1 MFICYAD
8 LKKYRFTYLFGF
20 PALHSDPTW
29 KVTASTTDNQ
39 LATSTFLSG
48 AESTALV
55 DSVQTWRY
63 RVDTRQHGFF
73 LAKKKRNSSVDT
85 TGDYARDQEYQDQL
99 SDGTPSTDLGFTWV
113 IDSLE
118 GYENGFFDNID
129 PLDRYICF
137 ADPSNYGENPGW
149 MLRNLLILVK
159 RRWKLCNAQILCYR
173 ETQSR
178 REDARSLILVLET
191 KDESPD
197 LASTG
202 KDSAVSPMP
211 KVSGWERSSSDRLR
225 SKVANLGEFMDPQ
238 RYVVFPGLEYELLL
252 TPAHLGWLIRPLI

>member
-29 KVTASTTDNQ
+29 KVTASTNDNQ
-39 LATSTFLSG
+39 LATSTCLSG

-63 RVDTRQHGFF
+63 RIDTRQHGFF

-85 TGDYARDQEYQDQL
+85 AGDHTRDQEYQDQL

-113 IDSLE
+113 VDSLE
-118 GYENGFFDNID
+118 GYENGFFDNTD
-129 PLDRYICF
+129 PLDKYICF
-137 ADPSNYGENPGW
+137 ADPSNYSENPGW

-159 RRWKLCNAQILCYR
+159 RRWKLSNVQILCYR
-173 ETQSR
+173 ETQAR

-191 KDESPD
+191 RDESPVLAPKEKD
-197 LASTG
+197 LALSQ
-202 KDSAVSPMP
+202 MP
-211 KVSGWERSSSDRLR
+211 KISGWERSSSDKLR

-238 RYVVFPGLEYELLL
+238 RYVVFPS
-252 TPAHLGWLIRPLI
+252 